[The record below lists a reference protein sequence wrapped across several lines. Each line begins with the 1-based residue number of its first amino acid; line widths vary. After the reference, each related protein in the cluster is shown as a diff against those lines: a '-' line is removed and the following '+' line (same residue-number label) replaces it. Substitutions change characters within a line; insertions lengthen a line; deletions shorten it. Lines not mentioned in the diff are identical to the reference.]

1 LISGYFFFFIFA
13 TIIIIF
19 PCKGYYGILS
29 DYGCGCILFLFKC
42 RRKFGFGGLLAKDS
56 PRLCFFGASLIELH
70 VDIFSGSCGRMGA
83 FSLPPF
89 SFSAS
94 VMAKL

>member
-1 LISGYFFFFIFA
+1 MGFFGFMAVGASNF
-13 TIIIIF
+13 
-19 PCKGYYGILS
+19 
-29 DYGCGCILFLFKC
+29 FKC
-42 RRKFGFGGLLAKDS
+42 RGKLGFWGFIGKGNPSTALVFVFGT
-56 PRLCFFGASLIELH
+56 SLIKLH

-83 FSLPPF
+83 FFLPPF

>member
-1 LISGYFFFFIFA
+1 
-13 TIIIIF
+13 
-19 PCKGYYGILS
+19 
-29 DYGCGCILFLFKC
+29 
-42 RRKFGFGGLLAKDS
+42 
-56 PRLCFFGASLIELH
+56 